1 MTTRWSALLSLF
13 VVAGAAALGAQGA
26 RGNADAIV
34 SIGAGA
40 GFTCAL
46 TARGALFCWGR
57 NDLGQ
62 LGRGTS
68 DTLPHPE
75 ARRVALD
82 GDATALA
89 VGYDHACATTA
100 AGAAYCW
107 GDDRLLESGSPSR
120 ADRCI
125 EALRPVSCRRR
136 PTRVEGGPRFRGV
149 AAGFRESCGI
159 AVDGAYCWGDAAAG
173 RQPADSQSL
182 DRCGPP
188 ATASWCRRWPTLV
201 RLPPA
206 QQRETPPTSIAFDA
220 LATGPLRTCGI
231 AAGALHCWGHGW
243 RGLTRRRYEGES
255 LVIDGDVRAV
265 SIAFEHACGL
275 RATGAV
281 LCWGE
286 RDLGALGIGDRTGQA
301 YRPVTV
307 RERGMFRA
315 GDGTFASTFGDARPV
330 VGEHSFSAIGVGGL
344 HSCAIE
350 RGTGAAYCWGA
361 NDHGQLGIGVVDT
374 TSGYALRGANP
385 APRRVVGDARFTL
398 IAAGVDHTCGVTDR
412 ADVLCWGLL
421 DGALHATPVPL
432 ARWR

>member
-1 MTTRWSALLSLF
+1 MMARWVGLLSLV
-13 VVAGAAALGAQGA
+13 VVAGSTVLGAQVT
-26 RGNADAIV
+26 RRNEERIV

-46 TARGALFCWGR
+46 TGRGQLFCWGR

-68 DTLPHPE
+68 DTLAHPE

-82 GDATALA
+82 GVATTLA

-120 ADRCI
+120 AERCI

-136 PTRVEGGPRFRGV
+136 PTRVEGTLRFRTV
-149 AAGFRESCGI
+149 AAGFRESCAI
-159 AVDGAYCWGDAAAG
+159 AADGSAWCWGDAAAG

-188 ATASWCRRWPTLV
+188 ATASWCRRRPTLV
-201 RLPPA
+201 RLLPA
-206 QQRETPPTSIAFDA
+206 QRGEPPPTGVVFDA

-231 AAGALHCWGHGW
+231 AAGALYCWGHGW
-243 RGLTRRRYEGES
+243 IGLTRRPYEGES

-275 RATGAV
+275 RATGDV

-286 RDLGALGIGDRTGQA
+286 RDLGALGTGDRTGHE

-307 RERGMFRA
+307 RNRSRA
-315 GDGTFASTFGDARPV
+315 GAGTFAWTFGDAGPV
-330 VGEHSFSAIGVGGL
+330 VGNHRFSAIGVGGL

-350 RGTGAAYCWGA
+350 MGTAAAYCWGA

-374 TSGYALRGANP
+374 VSGYALRGANP
-385 APRRVVGDARFTL
+385 APRRVLGDARFTL
-398 IAAGVDHTCGVTDR
+398 IAVGVDHTCGVTDR
-412 ADVLCWGLL
+412 DAILCWGLL
-421 DGALHATPVPL
+421 DGTAHPTPTMLV
-432 ARWR
+432 R

>member
-1 MTTRWSALLSLF
+1 M
-13 VVAGAAALGAQGA
+13 
-26 RGNADAIV
+26 
-34 SIGAGA
+34 
-40 GFTCAL
+40 
-46 TARGALFCWGR
+46 
-57 NDLGQ
+57 
-62 LGRGTS
+62 
-68 DTLPHPE
+68 
-75 ARRVALD
+75 
-82 GDATALA
+82 
-89 VGYDHACATTA
+89 
-100 AGAAYCW
+100 
-107 GDDRLLESGSPSR
+107 
-120 ADRCI
+120 
-125 EALRPVSCRRR
+125 SCRRR

-149 AAGFRESCGI
+149 AAGFRDSCGI

-188 ATASWCRRWPTLV
+188 ATASWCRRRPTLV

-206 QQRETPPTSIAFDA
+206 QRFETPPTSIAFDA

-243 RGLTRRRYEGES
+243 QGLTRRRYEGES

-315 GDGTFASTFGDARPV
+315 GDGTFASTFGDAGPV
-330 VGEHSFSAIGVGGL
+330 VGEHSFSAIAVGGL

-350 RGTGAAYCWGA
+350 MGTGAAYCWGA
-361 NDHGQLGIGVVDT
+361 NEHGQLGIGVVDT

-385 APRRVVGDARFTL
+385 VPRRVVGDARFTL

-412 ADVLCWGLL
+412 ADIRCWGLL
-421 DGALHATPVPL
+421 DGAVHATPMPL